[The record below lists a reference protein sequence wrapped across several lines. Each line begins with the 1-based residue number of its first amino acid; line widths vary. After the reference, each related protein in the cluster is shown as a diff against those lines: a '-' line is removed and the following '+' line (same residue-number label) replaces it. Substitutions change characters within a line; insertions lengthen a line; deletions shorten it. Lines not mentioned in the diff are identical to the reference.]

1 MELYEDCAMLDWE
14 TMLELDEAL
23 TRWFLQDPLQGK
35 WAWEWAWVATELQD
49 PGCDSEEIP
58 AVS

>member
-1 MELYEDCAMLDWE
+1 MLDWE

-23 TRWFLQDPLQGK
+23 TRWFLQDPLQGN
-35 WAWEWAWVATELQD
+35 WGWEWGWVATELQD
-49 PGCDSEEIP
+49 PECDSEEIP

>member
-1 MELYEDCAMLDWE
+1 MELYDDCAMLDWE

-35 WAWEWAWVATELQD
+35 WGWVATELQD
-49 PGCDSEEIP
+49 PECDSEDIP